1 MVKLK
6 VNGVDRSFEGDP
18 DMPLLWYLRDTLG
31 MTGTKF
37 GCRMALCGACTVHK
51 NGKAIRSSITPMSG
65 AEGSCGNGQFE
76 LYKTTHHFD
85 GTVVNPQWLG

>member
-37 GCRMALCGACTVHK
+37 GCRMALCAACTVHK

-65 AEGSCGNGQFE
+65 AAGSCGNRPVRTLQDYSP
-76 LYKTTHHFD
+76 L
-85 GTVVNPQWLG
+85 

>member
-6 VNGVDRSFEGDP
+6 VNRVDRSFEGDL

-37 GCRMALCGACTVHK
+37 GCRMAVCGACTVHK

-65 AEGSCGNGQFE
+65 AAGSCGNRPVRTLQDYSP
-76 LYKTTHHFD
+76 L
-85 GTVVNPQWLG
+85 

>member
-18 DMPLLWYLRDTLG
+18 DMPLLWYLRDRLG
-31 MTGTKF
+31 LTGAKF
-37 GCRMALCGACTVHK
+37 DCRMALCGAVHK

-65 AEGSCGNGQFE
+65 AAGSCGNRPDRTLQDYSP
-76 LYKTTHHFD
+76 L
-85 GTVVNPQWLG
+85 

>member
-1 MVKLK
+1 MVKLW

-31 MTGTKF
+31 LIGTKF

-65 AEGSCGNGQFE
+65 AAGSCTKQARAT
-76 LYKTTHHFD
+76 LQDYS
-85 GTVVNPQWLG
+85 PL